1 MATNE
6 CKLSIIIS
14 TAGGSSE
21 YNAFIRFKEFYLDR
35 FRQFGC
41 KVRYLSA
48 QLTLTPQEIVNSV
61 VFYFAY
67 FDNRVL
73 WNIYRTTPT
82 VPIVNHI
89 IDHPLDL
96 FFPVSNVE
104 GQGYIPSYFPIAFDP
119 TWIDFIGR
127 HRKQPNDPPYA
138 AMNLP
143 LAGFIHP
150 EVTKFTPASQ
160 REIRLLFA
168 GSTVDPEVLRQTW
181 HTQAPAIAHI
191 IDIVVDHTT
200 NNYGVQLDLML
211 ENSLNP
217 ECAKDV
223 YCIGTIFRYANEY
236 TRAHYRLKLL
246 RTLAQAR
253 VPATVY
259 SNHPDL
265 LNKLVGKHSFEV
277 RPPVDFMDLLKLMA
291 QSKIVLNC
299 RPNTQGMTERVPSTM
314 LNGAVSINDTNNYL
328 AQEFVDG
335 QEAIFYDYQK
345 LEELPDKIF
354 HLLSH
359 PDELDAIATAGQR
372 KAQERHTV
380 LHRVQTIL
388 DSVEQF
394 RAMLL
399 NAHHGNI

>member
-1 MATNE
+1 MN
-6 CKLSIIIS
+6 KPLIIS
-14 TAGGSSE
+14 IADGNSQ
-21 YNAFIRFKEFYLDR
+21 YNVFARFQNFYLSELKKL
-35 FRQFGC
+35 GYEI
-41 KVRYLSA
+41 RYLSE
-48 QLTLTPQEIVNSV
+48 QLTLTSQEVANSFL
-61 VFYFAY
+61 FYFAWI
-67 FDNRVL
+67 DNNLL
-73 WNIYRTTPT
+73 WNIYHSIPT
-82 VPIVNHI
+82 VPIINHL
-89 IDHPLDL
+89 IDHPLDS
-96 FFPVSNVE
+96 FYPVSNIE
-104 GQGYIPSYFPIAFDP
+104 GEGYVPSYFPIALDP
-119 TWIDFIGR
+119 EWINFIGR
-127 HRKQPNDPPYA
+127 WRLPNIPPHA
-138 AMNLP
+138 AAYLP

-150 EVTKFTPASQ
+150 EVTEFTPASQ
-160 REIRLLFA
+160 REIKLLFA

-181 HTQAPAIAHI
+181 HAQVPPMAHV
-191 IDIVVDHTT
+191 IDTIVEHTT
-200 NNYGVQLDLML
+200 ANYGIQLDLLL
-211 ENSLNP
+211 EHGLNP
-217 ECAKDV
+217 ECVKDV
-223 YCIGTIFRYANEY
+223 GCISTIFRYANEY

-246 RTLAQAR
+246 RTLAQAG

-259 SNHPDL
+259 SNHPEL
-265 LNKLVGKHSFEV
+265 LNQLVGKHNFEV

-291 QSKIVLNC
+291 QSKMVLNC

-380 LHRVQTIL
+380 LHRAQTIL

>member
-1 MATNE
+1 MQPT
-6 CKLSIIIS
+6 IITFQYGHQS
-14 TAGGSSE
+14 Q
-21 YNAFIRFKEFYLDR
+21 YNTFKYFNEFYTQGFKQL
-35 FRQFGC
+35 GC
-41 KVRYLSA
+41 KILYA
-48 QLTLTPQEIVNSV
+48 EQEFSLRELEHGFL
-61 VFYFAY
+61 FYFAY
-67 FDNRVL
+67 LVHETYWKCYQIAPHLPLINQL
-73 WNIYRTTPT
+73 
-82 VPIVNHI
+82 
-89 IDHPLDL
+89 IDHPL
-96 FFPVSNVE
+96 E
-104 GQGYIPSYFPIAFDP
+104 CFPIENCALSHFPIVFDP
-119 TWIDFIGR
+119 TWADFIGR
-127 HRKQPNDPPYA
+127 HRKQPNYPPLGA
-138 AMNLP
+138 AYLP

-160 REIRLLFA
+160 REIKLLFA

-181 HTQAPAIAHI
+181 HVQAPAMAQV
-191 IDIVVDHTT
+191 IDAVVEHTT
-200 NNYGVQLDLML
+200 ANYGVQLDLML
-211 ENSLNP
+211 ENGLNP

-223 YCIGTIFRYANEY
+223 HCIGTIFRHANEY

-259 SNHPDL
+259 SNHPEL
-265 LNKLVGKHSFEV
+265 LNQLVGKHNFEV

-291 QSKIVLNC
+291 QSKMVLNC

-380 LHRVQTIL
+380 LHRAQTIL

-399 NAHHGNI
+399 NAHQHL

>member
-1 MATNE
+1 MN
-6 CKLSIIIS
+6 KPLIIS
-14 TAGGSSE
+14 TAGGSSQ
-21 YNAFIRFKEFYLDR
+21 YSAFVRFKESYLQ
-35 FRQFGC
+35 QFKQLGC
-41 KVRYLSA
+41 EVRYLSE
-48 QLTLTPQEIVNSV
+48 QLTLTSQEVANSFL
-61 VFYFAY
+61 FYFAC
-67 FDNRVL
+67 FDNGML
-73 WNIYRTTPT
+73 WNIYRSIPT
-82 VPIVNHI
+82 VPIFNHI
-89 IDHPLDL
+89 IDHPFDS

-104 GQGYIPSYFPIAFDP
+104 GQGYVPSYFPIAFDP
-119 TWIDFIGR
+119 SWVDFIGR
-127 HRKQPNDPPYA
+127 NRKQPNDPPYA
-138 AMNLP
+138 AAYLP
-143 LAGFIHP
+143 LAGFIHS
-150 EVTKFTPASQ
+150 EVVQFKPASQ
-160 REIRLLFA
+160 REIKLLFA

-181 HTQAPAIAHI
+181 HTQVPPMAHV
-191 IDIVVDHTT
+191 IDTIVEHTT
-200 NNYGVQLDLML
+200 ANYGVQLDLML
-211 ENSLNP
+211 EQNLNP

-223 YCIGTIFRYANEY
+223 HCICTIFRHANEY

-246 RTLAQAR
+246 RTLAKVE

-265 LNKLVGKHSFEV
+265 LNQLVGKHRFEV

-291 QSKIVLNC
+291 QSKMVLNC

-328 AQEFVDG
+328 IQEFVDG

-359 PDELDAIATAGQR
+359 PDELDAIALAGQR

-380 LHRVQTIL
+380 LHRAQVIL

-399 NAHHGNI
+399 NAHHAK

>member
-1 MATNE
+1 MP
-6 CKLSIIIS
+6 KKPLVIS
-14 TAGGSSE
+14 SRGGKSQ
-21 YNAFIRFKEFYLDR
+21 YNAFVRFQEFYLEGFKQLGYD
-35 FRQFGC
+35 
-41 KVRYLSA
+41 VRYLTSY
-48 QLTLTPQEIVNSV
+48 LSLNHQEILNGFVT
-61 VFYFAY
+61 YFACI
-67 FDNRVL
+67 NSSVL
-73 WNIYRTTPT
+73 WNIYRTFPT
-82 VPIVNHI
+82 LPISNNI
-89 IDHPLDL
+89 IDHPFDS
-96 FFPVSNVE
+96 FYPSDNE
-104 GQGYIPSYFPIAFDP
+104 GYPPSYFPISFDP
-119 TWIDFIGR
+119 TWIEFFGR
-127 HRKQPNDPPYA
+127 YRKQSTSPPLA
-138 AMNLP
+138 ASHTP

-150 EVTKFTPASQ
+150 EVVKLKAAS
-160 REIRLLFA
+160 RRRMKVLFA
-168 GSTVDPEVLRQTW
+168 GSTVDLNILRQSW
-181 HTQAPAIAHI
+181 RTQAPTMAQV
-191 IDIVVDHTT
+191 IDTVVEHTT
-200 NNYGVQLDLML
+200 ANYGIQLDLML
-211 ENSLNP
+211 EQGLNP

-223 YCIGTIFRYANEY
+223 HCISTIFRHANEY

-246 RTLAQAR
+246 RTLAQAG

-265 LNKLVGKHSFEV
+265 LNKLVGKHRFEV

-291 QSKIVLNC
+291 QSKMVLNC

-380 LHRVQTIL
+380 LHRAQTIL

-399 NAHHGNI
+399 NAHQHS

>member
-1 MATNE
+1 MSF
-6 CKLSIIIS
+6 KLPMNKPLIIS
-14 TAGGSSE
+14 TAGGSSQ
-21 YNAFIRFKEFYLDR
+21 YSAFVRFQEFYLHN
-35 FRQFGC
+35 FKQLGYEI
-41 KVRYLSA
+41 RYLSE
-48 QLTLTPQEIVNSV
+48 QLTLTPPMAHVIDAV
-61 VFYFAY
+61 VE
-67 FDNRVL
+67 
-73 WNIYRTTPT
+73 RTTT
-82 VPIVNHI
+82 
-89 IDHPLDL
+89 
-96 FFPVSNVE
+96 
-104 GQGYIPSYFPIAFDP
+104 
-119 TWIDFIGR
+119 
-127 HRKQPNDPPYA
+127 
-138 AMNLP
+138 
-143 LAGFIHP
+143 
-150 EVTKFTPASQ
+150 
-160 REIRLLFA
+160 
-168 GSTVDPEVLRQTW
+168 
-181 HTQAPAIAHI
+181 
-191 IDIVVDHTT
+191 
-200 NNYGVQLDLML
+200 NYGIQLDLML
-211 ENSLNP
+211 EQGLNP

-259 SNHPDL
+259 SNHPEL
-265 LNKLVGKHSFEV
+265 LNQLVGKHSFEV

-291 QSKIVLNC
+291 QSKMVLNC

-359 PDELDAIATAGQR
+359 PDELDSIAMAGQR

>member
-1 MATNE
+1 MN
-6 CKLSIIIS
+6 KPLIIS
-14 TAGGSSE
+14 TAGGSSQ
-21 YNAFIRFKEFYLDR
+21 YSAFVRFQEFYLQN
-35 FRQFGC
+35 FRQLGC
-41 KVRYLSA
+41 EIRYLSE
-48 QLTLTPQEIVNSV
+48 QLTLTPQEVANSFL
-61 VFYFAY
+61 FYFAC
-67 FDNRVL
+67 FDNGML
-73 WNIYRTTPT
+73 WNIYRSIPT
-82 VPIVNHI
+82 IPILNHV
-89 IDHPLDL
+89 IDHPFDS
-96 FFPVSNVE
+96 FFPISNAE
-104 GQGYIPSYFPIAFDP
+104 GQGYVPSYFPIAFDP
-119 TWIDFIGR
+119 SWVDFIGR
-127 HRKQPNDPPYA
+127 NRKQPNDPPYA

-150 EVTKFTPASQ
+150 EVTEFIPASQ
-160 REIRLLFA
+160 RDIKLLFA

-181 HTQAPAIAHI
+181 HIQVPPMAHV
-191 IDIVVDHTT
+191 IDAVVERTT
-200 NNYGVQLDLML
+200 TSYGMQLDLML
-211 ENSLNP
+211 EQGLNP

-223 YCIGTIFRYANEY
+223 HCIGTIFRHANEY

-246 RTLAQAR
+246 RTLAKAE
-253 VPATVY
+253 VPTTVY

-265 LNKLVGKHSFEV
+265 LNQLVGKHQFEV

-328 AQEFVDG
+328 IQEFVDG

-345 LEELPDKIF
+345 LDELPDKIF

-359 PDELDAIATAGQR
+359 PDELDAIALAGQR

-380 LHRVQTIL
+380 LHRAQVIL

-399 NAHHGNI
+399 NAHHTQ

>member
-1 MATNE
+1 MN
-6 CKLSIIIS
+6 KPLVIS
-14 TAGGSSE
+14 TAGGQSQ
-21 YNAFIRFKEFYLDR
+21 YGAFVRFKDFYLDG
-35 FRQFGC
+35 FKQLGC
-41 KVRYLSA
+41 EIRYLSP
-48 QLTLTPQEIVNSV
+48 QLTLTPQELSRSFL
-61 VFYFAY
+61 FYFAY
-67 FDNRVL
+67 FDNEIL
-73 WNIYRTTPT
+73 WNIYRSAPIF
-82 VPIVNHI
+82 PIVNHL
-89 IDHPLDL
+89 IDHPFDC
-96 FFPVSNVE
+96 FFPARDSDSFT
-104 GQGYIPSYFPIAFDP
+104 PSYFPVAFDP
-119 TWIDFIGR
+119 TWVEFLGR
-127 HRKQPNDPPYA
+127 HAGGKPPYA
-138 AMNLP
+138 ASYLP
-143 LAGFIHP
+143 FAGFIHP

-160 REIRLLFA
+160 REIKLLFA

-181 HTQAPAIAHI
+181 HIQVPSMAHV
-191 IDIVVDHTT
+191 IDAVVEHTT
-200 NNYGVQLDLML
+200 ADYGVQLDLML
-211 ENSLNP
+211 ENGLNP

-223 YCIGTIFRYANEY
+223 HCIGTIFRHANEY

-246 RTLAQAR
+246 RTLAQAG

-265 LNKLVGKHSFEV
+265 LNQLVGKHSFEV

-328 AQEFVDG
+328 SQEFVDG

-359 PDELDAIATAGQR
+359 PDELDAIAMTGQR

-380 LHRVQTIL
+380 LHRAQTIL